1 MSTRQLSGRGV
12 FLWGIIMGTI
22 FEQDGQTRFMSI
34 SDFDSHRVDN
44 LFLLV
49 GENPL
54 PNYVAARLLLK
65 KGGTPYLVYTTDTEK
80 QADRL
85 QTRLSNES
93 MGLNSA
99 QRVPLNDY
107 EADAYHIKKAVC
119 DRLETIE
126 NGTIGLNYTG
136 GTKAMAVHAYRA
148 VFSKDDPEIVFS
160 YLDPRRLEMCI
171 DREHQERVSIKV
183 QPETLPVQLQD
194 IFQIHGLELTNEP
207 AREAKLP
214 ELALVLAGIFQD
226 KRKESQWFDWYHN
239 IFCTEA
245 RNKKKDESWGNWKS
259 DSKLKLLS
267 IYLENLPLEVIEYFK
282 QQEWVTPNDKL
293 SLQTVQQKEGF
304 SKVEYFCKYLDGLW
318 LEHYVLQQVESI
330 AAKHFINDY
339 GINFEVSLSDT
350 SDGFEFDV
358 AFTRGYQLF
367 ALSVST
373 TSKRSLCKGKL
384 FEAYL
389 RARQMGGDEARVA
402 LVCCSDEPGSLKAEM
417 AVLDS
422 KKIAVFGREDLM
434 SLSTKI
440 ENWIQ
445 ENDRNAR

>member
-1 MSTRQLSGRGV
+1 MVEKAYKYRFYPTQAQENLLRRTMGCVRKVYNLALAARTEAWYERQERVQYKETSSLLTNWKKTEDLDFLNEVSCVPLQQCLRHLQKAFANFWGKRAKYPRFKAKRNGGSAEFTKSAFKYRDGKPRQLSGRGV
-12 FLWGIIMGTI
+12 FLWGVIMGTI
-22 FEQDGQTRFMSI
+22 FKQDGQTRFMSI

-85 QTRLSNES
+85 QTILSNES

-99 QRVPLNDY
+99 QRVPLEEYD
-107 EADAYHIKKAVC
+107 ADAYHIQKRIR

-148 VFSKDDPEIVFS
+148 VFSKESPEIVFS

-293 SLQTVQQKEGF
+293 SLQAVQQKGGF
-304 SKVEYFCKYLDGLW
+304 
-318 LEHYVLQQVESI
+318 
-330 AAKHFINDY
+330 AKTQTF
-339 GINFEVSLSDT
+339 L
-350 SDGFEFDV
+350 
-358 AFTRGYQLF
+358 
-367 ALSVST
+367 
-373 TSKRSLCKGKL
+373 
-384 FEAYL
+384 
-389 RARQMGGDEARVA
+389 
-402 LVCCSDEPGSLKAEM
+402 
-417 AVLDS
+417 
-422 KKIAVFGREDLM
+422 
-434 SLSTKI
+434 
-440 ENWIQ
+440 
-445 ENDRNAR
+445 